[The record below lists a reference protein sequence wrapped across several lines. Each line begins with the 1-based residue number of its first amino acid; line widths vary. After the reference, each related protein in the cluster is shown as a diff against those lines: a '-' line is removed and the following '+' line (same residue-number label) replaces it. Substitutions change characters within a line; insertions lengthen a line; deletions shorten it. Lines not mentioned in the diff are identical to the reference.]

1 MPPLTWRNVDA
12 PDFRGSL
19 QGFAATGD
27 MLNNAA
33 QGVNDA
39 IRNIKQQQTQ
49 DADGKALSQAL
60 SYSNPNDY
68 ATALSNGS
76 ILAGVNPSNLSD
88 RAYALLSDKYGS
100 LINDQSNQQQQNIR
114 DYSFNREKQ
123 TDNLLDKAS
132 PLINSSLNNAL
143 QGNYTGAQQAFNS
156 PEISNLDP
164 NTQAALSGRLVNI
177 QDANSNRDMRQSQ
190 ESRASN
196 EYRDQQDGINLGTS
210 VAPNVL
216 NIDNGVATIRN
227 SNASPMAKAVAEKYL
242 LSNPNLIGSKGIS
255 NPLAL
260 SAGNTTFGNGR
271 YGQQPVDLNNMSIGD
286 RQNYGQNQIDLT
298 RGKIDSGNNGTSALG
313 MFQLTNPTVD
323 NYAPKILGSNYKSL
337 PNSPENNYKI
347 AEAAWNDNAPKGN
360 ALNTWPS
367 LKNKFT
373 ANQLKTMP
381 FSQVAPYIVNGE
393 TGLPIESAQQALQFN
408 TNTNKSVENIPDFRT
423 FGRDYQNTD
432 GLLTSGSTYLNN
444 LNNSNS
450 MGGLVSSIISNDPRY
465 RINPNTGAL
474 DTSAKEP
481 DEQSIL
487 QSYPKNTDLGK
498 ISGAL
503 SYIQSKA
510 NINTGTA
517 NAILQ
522 KSIEENSHFYPWS
535 RFPSIGNDQQI
546 NYNTIDKHLN
556 DYKNGNL
563 DNAIDATMHNT
574 RLQNSIVQTQQL
586 LAQRRQ
592 AVEDGLRQL
601 QNNPNLASQV
611 KPLID
616 NYTATQ
622 AQANGLINSVGIK
635 SK

>member
-1 MPPLTWRNVDA
+1 
-12 PDFRGSL
+12 
-19 QGFAATGD
+19 
-27 MLNNAA
+27 
-33 QGVNDA
+33 
-39 IRNIKQQQTQ
+39 
-49 DADGKALSQAL
+49 
-60 SYSNPNDY
+60 
-68 ATALSNGS
+68 
-76 ILAGVNPSNLSD
+76 
-88 RAYALLSDKYGS
+88 
-100 LINDQSNQQQQNIR
+100 
-114 DYSFNREKQ
+114 
-123 TDNLLDKAS
+123 
-132 PLINSSLNNAL
+132 
-143 QGNYTGAQQAFNS
+143 
-156 PEISNLDP
+156 
-164 NTQAALSGRLVNI
+164 
-177 QDANSNRDMRQSQ
+177 
-190 ESRASN
+190 
-196 EYRDQQDGINLGTS
+196 
-210 VAPNVL
+210 
-216 NIDNGVATIRN
+216 
-227 SNASPMAKAVAEKYL
+227 
-242 LSNPNLIGSKGIS
+242 
-255 NPLAL
+255 
-260 SAGNTTFGNGR
+260 
-271 YGQQPVDLNNMSIGD
+271 
-286 RQNYGQNQIDLT
+286 
-298 RGKIDSGNNGTSALG
+298 
-313 MFQLTNPTVD
+313 
-323 NYAPKILGSNYKSL
+323 
-337 PNSPENNYKI
+337 
-347 AEAAWNDNAPKGN
+347 
-360 ALNTWPS
+360 
-367 LKNKFT
+367 
-373 ANQLKTMP
+373 
-381 FSQVAPYIVNGE
+381 
-393 TGLPIESAQQALQFN
+393 
-408 TNTNKSVENIPDFRT
+408 
-423 FGRDYQNTD
+423 
-432 GLLTSGSTYLNN
+432 
-444 LNNSNS
+444 